1 MFSAPRRRTLLIAA
15 ALGFA
20 GFGPAWAFGLDDL
33 MKQLSGVPA
42 ATTRFT
48 EQRFVSGLDA
58 PLQSSGTL
66 SFKAP
71 GHFERVTV
79 RPRAESLVV
88 DGNEVRMERGGQSR
102 TLTLDSVPEVAGLIA
117 AIRGT
122 LTGDAALLKRNFDTQ
137 VTGDAAE
144 WLMKLVPREPRLAA
158 QVLRMRIAG
167 QRAALTRIEIDLA
180 GGDYSVMKLE
190 PVASAAR

>member
-1 MFSAPRRRTLLIAA
+1 VVGVSALIAV
-15 ALGFA
+15 GR
-20 GFGPAWAFGLDDL
+20 AWAFGLDDL
-33 MKQLSGVPA
+33 MQQLSGVPS
-42 ATTRFT
+42 ATTRFS

-71 GHFERVTV
+71 AHFERTTI

-88 DGNEVRMERGGQSR
+88 DGNEVRMERGGRSR

-122 LTGDAALLKRNFDTQ
+122 LTGDAELLRRNFDVQ
-137 VTGDAAE
+137 VSGTAAD
-144 WLMKLVPREPRLAA
+144 WLLKLVPREPRLAA

-167 QRAALTRIEIDLA
+167 QRAALKRIEIDLA
-180 GGDYSVMKLE
+180 GGDYSVMTLE
-190 PVASAAR
+190 PASRGAR